1 MSLVRPKIAKAV
13 WRLLPAPLRRKLRG
27 ETGNRFVR
35 FVIVAVLALAAS
47 QIALFLFLGPAGLSG
62 GISGVAAAAIGALVS
77 YLLSRWAWE
86 RKGRPS
92 VIRETLPFWLVS
104 AGAWLV
110 LGLATKLGIHIAA
123 SMGAHGLKKTVIVQ
137 GTYFL
142 ANCVT
147 FFVRFVI
154 FHYLL
159 FADRGSKPTPVA
171 GAPGLAAALD
181 LADGLDPAGGQ
192 NPVGRQNPARGQ
204 QNPAGGQGTAEVG
217 SSRRPATR

>member
-1 MSLVRPKIAKAV
+1 MSRARPKIATAA
-13 WRLLPAPLRRKLRG
+13 WHLLPAPLRRKLRG
-27 ETGNRFVR
+27 ETGRRFLR
-35 FVIVAVLALAAS
+35 FVIVAVSALAAS

-62 GISGVAAAAIGALVS
+62 GISGVLAAAVGALVS

-92 VIRETLPFWLVS
+92 VLRETLPFWLVS

-110 LGLATKLGIHIAA
+110 LGLATKLGLHIAA
-123 SMGAHGLKKTVIVQ
+123 SMGAQGLKKTLIVQ

-147 FFVRFVI
+147 FFARFVI

-159 FADRGSKPTPVA
+159 FADRGSKPVPVA

-192 NPVGRQNPARGQ
+192 NPADRQ
-204 QNPAGGQGTAEVG
+204 QNPADRQQNPASGQGKHAVRPG
-217 SSRRPATR
+217 SARR

>member
-1 MSLVRPKIAKAV
+1 MSRARPKIATAA
-13 WRLLPAPLRRKLRG
+13 WHLLPASLQRKLRG
-27 ETGNRFVR
+27 ETGKRFFRFV
-35 FVIVAVLALAAS
+35 VVAVSALAAS
-47 QIALFLFLGPAGLSG
+47 QLALFLFLGPAGLSG
-62 GISGVAAAAIGALVS
+62 GISGVLAAAVGALVS

-92 VIRETLPFWLVS
+92 VLRETLPFWLVS

-110 LGLATKLGIHIAA
+110 LGLATKLKACTSRPRWSA
-123 SMGAHGLKKTVIVQ
+123 QGLKKTLIVQ

-147 FFVRFVI
+147 FFARFVI

-159 FADRGSKPTPVA
+159 FADRGSKPVPVA

-181 LADGLDPAGGQ
+181 LADSLDSSGGPDPAAGQHPAGPSAQDPAGGQ
-192 NPVGRQNPARGQ
+192 GKHAVRPGSAR
-204 QNPAGGQGTAEVG
+204 
-217 SSRRPATR
+217 R